1 MSQKSDW
8 KLSDV
13 STIAIAII
21 FVIPAMIVAD
31 GGAGTAAFTSSLNSS
46 VGNIYSYVKIALN
59 ICLFVYCIWPLYNA
73 LVGQG
78 GGDKSHHWWQIIGI
92 AIFLILLNTLPTIY
106 KAIFGATDVNI
117 Q

>member
-1 MSQKSDW
+1 MFQKSNW
-8 KLSDV
+8 KLSHL
-13 STIAIAII
+13 STIVLAVV
-21 FVIPAMIVAD
+21 FLIPAMILAD
-31 GGAGTAAFTSSLNSS
+31 GAGSAAFTSSLNSS
-46 VGNIYSYVKIALN
+46 IGNIYSYVKIALN

-73 LVGQG
+73 LVGQ

-117 Q
+117 S